1 VDEKLRVY
9 LLKIAA
15 ALLTLGGLV
24 AVIVGWLGVRNEAD
38 VVLQVPYLASG
49 GLGGLALVGLG
60 AIALLWSQL
69 REQRQRYGELLDGME
84 EWKASL
90 TAELRRFLDQV
101 EIEVEVTTKRSPRPA
116 RIARAGG
123 RAKSPA

>member
-1 VDEKLRVY
+1 VDEKLRIY

-15 ALLTLGGLV
+15 ALLILGGLV

-69 REQRQRYGELLDGME
+69 REQRQRYVELLDGME

-90 TAELRRFLDQV
+90 TAELRRFLDHV
-101 EIEVEVTTKRSPRPA
+101 EIEVEVTERSPRPT
-116 RIARAGG
+116 RIAR